1 MISLQFCLLDF
12 NLLYLISLSLLFE
25 YFIIMRCKKKED
37 QWWSG
42 NFVERQREA
51 ILGLGLADSKTT
63 VGDTVPLLWC
73 TAMFFRF
80 ASYYY
85 LDLPFHLLL
94 SLRFFFHYSFSSSIF
109 SYVFCHD
116 SFFFQLEAFIFNFF
130 V

>member
-37 QWWSG
+37 QWWAG

-80 ASYYY
+80 ASY
-85 LDLPFHLLL
+85 LLSWSSFSFIIIITLLL
-94 SLRFFFHYSFSSSIF
+94 SLLCFFFYFFLRLLSRL
-109 SYVFCHD
+109 
-116 SFFFQLEAFIFNFF
+116 FFFSIGGLYF
-130 V
+130 